1 MKGAYLLLLGAQG
14 KLSTLDNALSHF
26 SAFVP
31 ERKAAVDIIRRVC
44 GEVRQWKTEFESHG
58 ADGRL
63 IDQLDSAFRKL
74 EDIASPELVKQIRH
88 GE

>member
-1 MKGAYLLLLGAQG
+1 MHSVIFRKSKFDWLYRSILGIYYKVIIIMQYP
-14 KLSTLDNALSHF
+14 D
-26 SAFVP
+26 
-31 ERKAAVDIIRRVC
+31 ERIISLQR
-44 GEVRQWKTEFESHG
+44 KSEFGSHG

-74 EDIASPELVKQIRH
+74 EDIASPELVNQIRH